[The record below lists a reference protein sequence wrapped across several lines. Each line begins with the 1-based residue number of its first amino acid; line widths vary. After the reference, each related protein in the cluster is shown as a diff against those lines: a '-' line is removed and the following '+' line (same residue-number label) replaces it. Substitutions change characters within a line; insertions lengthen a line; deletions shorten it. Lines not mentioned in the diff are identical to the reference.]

1 MNKKNKEKET
11 FTFSS
16 IWFKKNKGIYLF
28 LLFDI
33 FFLLIL
39 AIFSFKEYLIG
50 NFDKNLPY
58 DGLMFL
64 ILMFILFVFRFN
76 LTLLVFAK
84 QRLGIPIAIIFLLIV
99 IYAETK
105 YVDATSPFLLIFDSL
120 ILFFNKFLFVIPK
133 GISRI
138 ITYILY
144 LYLFYTPIIIY
155 AFYIIFNVKLNNKAK
170 AFDVFSGFYAS
181 TLSKKLRIMDII
193 VISFFMA
200 ISMWIGLISINKYWA
215 FLAVPISMY
224 SIYEFC
230 KRLELNKMINSKCKL
245 VIYLVAATLLT
256 ALIYSQRF
264 PYWGIN
270 IFILSFF
277 IMYFIFYHITKSHF
291 KSSIIVGISFI
302 IIPSLSLGYNIFAYP
317 QYGVVAN
324 SIPFEDEKKFLIIKD
339 REGNYG
345 IRNRSY
351 KIVKPKYK
359 KIEYN
364 SKNIVMMLN
373 QNNQWETY
381 DLENSKFIYKN
392 YHKNKITYE

>member
-64 ILMFILFVFRFN
+64 LLMFILFVFRFN

-105 YVDATSPFLLIFDSL
+105 YVDTTSPFLLIFDSL

-200 ISMWIGLISINKYWA
+200 ISMWIGLISTNKYWA
-215 FLAVPISMY
+215 FLAVPISLY

-230 KRLELNKMINSKCKL
+230 KRLELDKMINSKCKL
-245 VIYLVAATLLT
+245 VIYLVAAILLT

-264 PYWGIN
+264 PFWGIN

-277 IMYFIFYHITKSHF
+277 IMYFIFYHITKSQF
-291 KSSIIVGISFI
+291 KSSIIVVISFI
-302 IIPSLSLGYNIFAYP
+302 IIPSLSLGYNIFAHP

>member
-16 IWFKKNKGIYLF
+16 LWFKKNKGIYLF

-105 YVDATSPFLLIFDSL
+105 YVDTTSPFLLIFDSL

-200 ISMWIGLISINKYWA
+200 ISMWVGLISTNKYWA

-264 PYWGIN
+264 PFWGIN

-277 IMYFIFYHITKSHF
+277 IMYFIFYHITKSQF
-291 KSSIIVGISFI
+291 KSSIIVVISFI
-302 IIPSLSLGYNIFAYP
+302 IIPSLSLGYNIFAHP

-339 REGNYG
+339 KEGNYG

-392 YHKNKITYE
+392 YHKNKITSE

>member
-1 MNKKNKEKET
+1 MAKKSTEKES

-16 IWFKKNKGIYLF
+16 IWFKQNKKKYLF
-28 LLFDI
+28 LLCDI

-50 NFDKNLPY
+50 NFDKYLTY

-64 ILMFILFVFRFN
+64 LLIFILFVFRFN
-76 LTLLVFAK
+76 LSLLVFSK

-105 YVDATSPFLLIFDSL
+105 YIDTSSPFIIIFDSL
-120 ILFFNKFLFVIPK
+120 IRFFNKFIFVIPK
-133 GISRI
+133 GISKI

-144 LYLFYTPIIIY
+144 LYLFYAPITIY
-155 AFYIIFNVKLNNKAK
+155 ALYILFKVKLNNKAK

-200 ISMWIGLISINKYWA
+200 ISMWVGLVSTNINWS
-215 FLAVPISMY
+215 FLAVPISLY

-230 KRLELNKMINSKCKL
+230 RRIHLNIKINTKCKFF
-245 VIYLVAATLLT
+245 VFLVAAILLT

-270 IFILSFF
+270 IFIISIFT
-277 IMYFIFYHITKSHF
+277 MYFIFYSFTKSHM
-291 KSSIIVGISFI
+291 KSFI
-302 IIPSLSLGYNIFAYP
+302 IVIISFFIIPSFSLGYNIFAYP
-317 QYGVVAN
+317 QYGVVSN
-324 SIPFEDEKKFLIIKD
+324 NVPFEGEKVFLIIKD
-339 REGNYG
+339 KEGNYG

-373 QNNQWETY
+373 QNNQWESY
-381 DLENSKFIYKN
+381 DLENSTFIYKN
-392 YHKNKITYE
+392 YHKHKITTK

>member
-16 IWFKKNKGIYLF
+16 LWFKKNKGIYLF

-105 YVDATSPFLLIFDSL
+105 YVDTTSPFLLIFDSL

-133 GISRI
+133 GISKI

-200 ISMWIGLISINKYWA
+200 ISMWIGLISTNKYWA

-230 KRLELNKMINSKCKL
+230 KRLELDKMINSKCKL

-264 PYWGIN
+264 PFWGIN

-291 KSSIIVGISFI
+291 KSSIIVVISFI
-302 IIPSLSLGYNIFAYP
+302 IIPSLSLGYNIFAHP

-392 YHKNKITYE
+392 YHKNKITSE

>member
-1 MNKKNKEKET
+1 MAKKLSEKES
-11 FTFSS
+11 FTFST
-16 IWFKKNKGIYLF
+16 IWFKQNKKKYLF

-33 FFLLIL
+33 FFLLLL

-64 ILMFILFVFRFN
+64 LLIFILFVFRFN
-76 LTLLVFAK
+76 LSLLVFSK

-105 YVDATSPFLLIFDSL
+105 YIDTSSPFILIFDSL
-120 ILFFNKFLFVIPK
+120 IRFFNKFIFVIPN
-133 GISRI
+133 GISKI

-144 LYLFYTPIIIY
+144 LYLFYTPITIY
-155 AFYIIFNVKLNNKAK
+155 AFYILFKVKLNNKAK

-181 TLSKKLRIMDII
+181 TLSKKLRIMDVI
-193 VISFFMA
+193 VICFFMA
-200 ISMWIGLISINKYWA
+200 ISLWVGIISTNINWA
-215 FLAVPISMY
+215 FLAVPISLY

-230 KRLELNKMINSKCKL
+230 KRVHLNIKINKKCKL
-245 VIYLVAATLLT
+245 IVFFIAAILLT
-256 ALIYSQRF
+256 ALIYSQKI

-270 IFILSFF
+270 IFILSAF
-277 IMYFIFYHITKSHF
+277 IMYFVFYFFTKSHI
-291 KSSIIVGISFI
+291 KSFIIVVVSII

-324 SIPFEDEKKFLIIKD
+324 NIPFEDEKKFLIIKD
-339 REGNYG
+339 KEGNYG

-373 QNNQWETY
+373 QDNQWETY
-381 DLENSKFIYKN
+381 DLENSTFIYKN
-392 YHKNKITYE
+392 YHKHKITTK

>member
-1 MNKKNKEKET
+1 
-11 FTFSS
+11 
-16 IWFKKNKGIYLF
+16 
-28 LLFDI
+28 
-33 FFLLIL
+33 
-39 AIFSFKEYLIG
+39 
-50 NFDKNLPY
+50 
-58 DGLMFL
+58 
-64 ILMFILFVFRFN
+64 LMFILFVFRFN

-105 YVDATSPFLLIFDSL
+105 YVDTTSPFLLIFDSL

-200 ISMWIGLISINKYWA
+200 ISMWIGLISTNKYWA
-215 FLAVPISMY
+215 FLAVPISLY

-230 KRLELNKMINSKCKL
+230 KRLELDKMINSKCKL
-245 VIYLVAATLLT
+245 VIYLVAAILLT

-264 PYWGIN
+264 PFWGIN

-277 IMYFIFYHITKSHF
+277 IMYFIFYHITKSQF
-291 KSSIIVGISFI
+291 KSSIIVVISFI
-302 IIPSLSLGYNIFAYP
+302 IIPSLSLGYNIFAHP

>member
-64 ILMFILFVFRFN
+64 LLMFILFVFRFN

-105 YVDATSPFLLIFDSL
+105 YVDTTSPFLLIFDSL

-200 ISMWIGLISINKYWA
+200 ISMWIGLISTNKYWA

-230 KRLELNKMINSKCKL
+230 KRLELDKMINSKCKL

-264 PYWGIN
+264 PFWGIN

-291 KSSIIVGISFI
+291 KSSIIVVISFI
-302 IIPSLSLGYNIFAYP
+302 IIPSLSLGYNIFAHP

-392 YHKNKITYE
+392 YHKNKITSE